1 MTTRP
6 RIRVLLVDDHA
17 VVREGIEA
25 VLSRQTDM
33 QVVGSV
39 ASGREALAAVE
50 DSKPD
55 VVMLDVR
62 MPEMDGLAVLE
73 SLRARHPRLKVVMLS
88 GKTGDESIHQALSR
102 GAAGYLLKSAKA
114 AELADG
120 IRQAMQG
127 RLRPSPEVALR
138 LADRAFYTGL
148 SPREIEVLRHAAAG
162 ESNKEIADALGL
174 SENTIKNHLKNIM
187 MKLQAPDR
195 TAAVTTAL
203 RRGIIDI
210 GD

>member
-1 MTTRP
+1 VTTRP

>member
-1 MTTRP
+1 
-6 RIRVLLVDDHA
+6 VLLVDDHA